1 MRIGEIDKKIGS
13 IQNILKICA
22 TIIFIILLIVLI
34 VVIASKEKFSRIV
47 RNFIAMKPESEKYQ
61 ENRAVKIDEDNWK
74 LFSNP
79 DGEEAIKYKNGVS
92 ELKKQF
98 SGRSNI
104 VLPPTKTTDVPVIQP
119 TNVDTKKTID
129 EIVTPVI
136 DQINTST
143 TVEET
148 PSQQQFDT
156 TGSVDINNEP
166 VINNGPIIPA
176 TSGESFA
183 PLRALNRN
191 FSYLDNVTTA
201 SEIAQSEEMIQTSI
215 DMHNIKRKYF

>member
-1 MRIGEIDKKIGS
+1 MGIGEIEEKISS
-13 IQNILKICA
+13 IKNILKICA

-34 VVIASKEKFSRIV
+34 VVVASKEKFRRIV
-47 RNFIAMKPESEKYQ
+47 RNIMAMKPESEKYQ
-61 ENRAVKIDEDNWK
+61 ENRALKLNESNWK
-74 LFSNP
+74 MFSNP
-79 DGEEAIKYKNGVS
+79 DGEEAIKYKNGVN

-98 SGRSNI
+98 GGRSNI
-104 VLPPTKTTDVPVIQP
+104 VLPSTKTDVPVIQP
-119 TNVDTKKTID
+119 TNVETKKTID

-156 TGSVDINNEP
+156 TGSVKINNEP

-183 PLRALNRN
+183 PLRTLNRN
-191 FSYLDNVTTA
+191 FSYLDNGTTA

-215 DMHNIKRKYF
+215 DMHNVKRKYF

>member
-1 MRIGEIDKKIGS
+1 MGKGETDGKIGS
-13 IQNILKICA
+13 VQNILKICVI
-22 TIIFIILLIVLI
+22 IIFIILLIVLI
-34 VVIASKEKFSRIV
+34 VVIVSREKFTRIV
-47 RNFIAMKPESEKYQ
+47 RNFMAMKPKSEKYQ
-61 ENRAVKIDEDNWK
+61 ENRALKLYDNDWK

-79 DGEEAIKYKNGVS
+79 DGDEAVKYKNGVN

-98 SGRSNI
+98 GGRSNI
-104 VLPPTKTTDVPVIQP
+104 VLPSTKTDVPVIQP

-143 TVEET
+143 TVVEEV

-156 TGSVDINNEP
+156 TGSVNINNEP

-191 FSYLDNVTTA
+191 FSYLDNGTTA

-215 DMHNIKRKYF
+215 DMHNVKRKYF